1 MESFAKRLKEA
12 REQCGMTQKE
22 TAEILKIPLK
32 TYQKYES
39 LAPSGHREPDQDML
53 VKIAVALQTSTDFL
67 LGLK

>member
-1 MESFAKRLKEA
+1 MKVFAKRLKLA
-12 REQCGMTQKE
+12 RENFGVTQKE
-22 TAEILKIPLK
+22 AAEILKIPLK

-53 VKIAVALQTSTDFL
+53 IEMAVALQTSTDFL

>member
-1 MESFAKRLKEA
+1 MKVFAIRLKNA
-12 REQCGMTQKE
+12 REKCGVTQKE
-22 TAEILKIPLK
+22 VADILSIPLK

-53 VKIAVALQTSTDFL
+53 VKMAVALQTSTDFL